1 MPPPKPTL
9 GYPSRTAAVVA
20 LRASGRS
27 SHEIANAIGITT
39 ATVAALEHSAGRR
52 PRRPAEAHGR
62 TVLFPTDILEA
73 LRPHAVA
80 REISPN
86 ELARR
91 IVDTVVDEGLI
102 DAVLDDGAASSVC
115 EVDDG

>member
-1 MPPPKPTL
+1 MPLPKPTL
-9 GYPSRTAAVVA
+9 GYPSRTAAVIG
-20 LRASGRS
+20 LRGAGKS
-27 SHEIANAIGITT
+27 SREIADAIGIET

-52 PRRPAEAHGR
+52 KRRPAEAHGR
-62 TVLFPTDILEA
+62 TVLFPTDILER

-91 IVDTVVDEGLI
+91 IVDTVLDENLI
-102 DAVLDDGAASSVC
+102 DTVLDDGEA
-115 EVDDG
+115 E